1 MRRAPAVAPLR
12 PLTAPAAPTGNQY
25 TGDVRDGKPEGQ
37 GTVFFKDGGRYE
49 GEFKAGKKDG
59 QGFLFF
65 KTGSR
70 YEGPPRSPHYALMSR
85 IVRRP

>member
-1 MRRAPAVAPLR
+1 MVTIVASDSR
-12 PLTAPAAPTGNQY
+12 VLTVRIGNQY
-25 TGDVRDGKPEGQ
+25 TGEVRDGKPEGQ

-70 YEGPPRSPHYALMSR
+70 YEGTTQ
-85 IVRRP
+85 I